1 VSSPE
6 PAGPGPGVSLPAPE
20 YTEYAKTYPAAPR
33 TALPVPAETGMPLAE
48 ALRKRRSVRK
58 YGDRPL
64 TAAELGALC
73 FAANGTTGE
82 LPGRATKTIPSAGA
96 LYPME
101 LYVVVNA
108 VDGVEPGLYHYDGG
122 AHQLELM
129 GIGDFRE
136 KAFRACYGQKWTMKA
151 AVVFAMSA
159 IFERSKR
166 KYGER
171 VSRYIPAESGH
182 MSQNLYLMST
192 ALNLGGVAIGAY
204 KDAEW
209 NALLGLDGTSE
220 SVIYLQ
226 VAGPLP

>member
-1 VSSPE
+1 M
-6 PAGPGPGVSLPAPE
+6 
-20 YTEYAKTYPAAPR
+20 
-33 TALPVPAETGMPLAE
+33 ALGE

-73 FAANGTTGE
+73 FAANGITGE

-101 LYVVVNA
+101 LYVVANA
-108 VDGVEPGLYHYDGG
+108 VEGIEPGLYHYDGG
-122 AHQLELM
+122 GHQLELM
-129 GIGDFRE
+129 ALGSFRE

-159 IFERSKR
+159 VYERSRR

-171 VSRYIPAESGH
+171 VDRYIPAESGH
-182 MSQNLYLMST
+182 MSQNLYLQAA
-192 ALNLGGVAIGAY
+192 ALDLGTVAIGAY
-204 KDAEW
+204 KDSDW

-226 VAGPLP
+226 VVGPLPDK